1 MEKKTPQTDNSV
13 TIGDV
18 TDAIEVLVKASKVI
32 PNLGNILTDR
42 LYGSHDDAYLKML
55 NRAGG
60 NAVNI
65 FLDRL
70 HD

>member
-1 MEKKTPQTDNSV
+1 MKKKTPQTDNSV

-42 LYGSHDDAYLKML
+42 LYSSHDDAYLKML
-55 NRAGG
+55 NRAGS
-60 NAVNI
+60 NAANI